1 MKLGCC
7 ASLWED
13 MILKLPAAGA
23 DYAEAGFSSLMG
35 KSLDQVR
42 ARAAQLEKAGVSL
55 ESMNVLFPGDFRLTG
70 PQADFSAVDSYLEEN
85 LPKAQAL
92 GVKVV
97 VFGSGG
103 ARRVPEGFPQE
114 EAFAQLVELCRE
126 HIVPAAAAHG
136 ITCCVEPLN
145 QKETNILTTS
155 GECFRLVEAVNHP
168 NLQLLV
174 DLYHFDLEDES
185 LSALEG
191 YRGRLGHCH
200 IASAQN
206 SRLVPQPWD
215 GQDYLPFFQALAAMG
230 YEAPLRRAT
239 PGRPAPDSLL
249 VGVPAPA
256 HRPGGPVSTGRQ
268 RDEILHRLRPAKRP
282 PGAAAGPA
290 PQGRRVGA
298 HLRLDR
304 LSPHAPQPGH
314 PPHYGGAGVS
324 RGEGCG
330 RGHPPLAPGE
340 GHP

>member
-126 HIVPAAAAHG
+126 HIAPAAAAHG

-174 DLYHFDLEDES
+174 DLYHFDLEGES
-185 LSALEG
+185 LSALEARLPG
-191 YRGRLGHCH
+191 VLFFRCQRSFLINLTHVRQLDSQGLLMSDGTLIPMNRGSRKPISEAYRQL
-200 IASAQN
+200 
-206 SRLVPQPWD
+206 
-215 GQDYLPFFQALAAMG
+215 
-230 YEAPLRRAT
+230 
-239 PGRPAPDSLL
+239 
-249 VGVPAPA
+249 
-256 HRPGGPVSTGRQ
+256 
-268 RDEILHRLRPAKRP
+268 RLRMEGDPAASP
-282 PGAAAGPA
+282 PF
-290 PQGRRVGA
+290 
-298 HLRLDR
+298 
-304 LSPHAPQPGH
+304 
-314 PPHYGGAGVS
+314 
-324 RGEGCG
+324 GEGCDG
-330 RGHPPLAPGE
+330 L
-340 GHP
+340 

>member
-114 EAFAQLVELCRE
+114 EAFAQLVELCRD
-126 HIVPAAAAHG
+126 HIAPAVEAQG
-136 ITCCVEPLN
+136 MVCCLEPL
-145 QKETNILTTS
+145 QRGECNILTS
-155 GECFRLVEAVNHP
+155 SQEAFQLVQAVGRP
-168 NLQLLV
+168 GVQLLV
-174 DLYHFDLEDES
+174 DLFHFDLEQEP
-185 LSALEG
+185 LSVISRYQG
-191 YRGRLGHCH
+191 HLGHCH
-200 IASAQN
+200 IASARN
-206 SRLVPQPWD
+206 HRLLPQPWD
-215 GQDYLPFFQALAAMG
+215 GEDYLPFFQALQSIG
-230 YEAPLRRAT
+230 Y
-239 PGRPAPDSLL
+239 
-249 VGVPAPA
+249 
-256 HRPGGPVSTGRQ
+256 TGRLSLEGDTRGGLWQ
-268 RDEILHRLRPAKRP
+268 ARSSLAYVKELARQ
-282 PGAAAGPA
+282 AG
-290 PQGRRVGA
+290 
-298 HLRLDR
+298 L
-304 LSPHAPQPGH
+304 
-314 PPHYGGAGVS
+314 
-324 RGEGCG
+324 
-330 RGHPPLAPGE
+330 
-340 GHP
+340 

>member
-55 ESMNVLFPGDFRLTG
+55 ESMNVLFPGDIRLTG

-126 HIVPAAAAHG
+126 HIAPAAAAHG

-174 DLYHFDLEDES
+174 DLYHFDLAQEP
-185 LSALEG
+185 LSEIAD
-191 YRGRLGHCH
+191 YRGHLLHTH
-200 IASAQN
+200 IASAAN
-206 SRLVPQPWD
+206 SREIPMPGD
-215 GQDYLPFFQALAAMG
+215 GENYAAFFQALKNIG
-230 YEAPLRRAT
+230 Y
-239 PGRPAPDSLL
+239 
-249 VGVPAPA
+249 
-256 HRPGGPVSTGRQ
+256 TGRMSLEGNISQ
-268 RDEILHRLRPAKRP
+268 GLPQIKTSLSYLKSLAQE
-282 PGAAAGPA
+282 AG
-290 PQGRRVGA
+290 
-298 HLRLDR
+298 L
-304 LSPHAPQPGH
+304 
-314 PPHYGGAGVS
+314 
-324 RGEGCG
+324 
-330 RGHPPLAPGE
+330 
-340 GHP
+340 

>member
-13 MILKLPAAGA
+13 RILKLPAAGA

-126 HIVPAAAAHG
+126 HIAPAAAR
-136 ITCCVEPLN
+136 
-145 QKETNILTTS
+145 TTS
-155 GECFRLVEAVNHP
+155 PSSRPWRPWAT
-168 NLQLLV
+168 
-174 DLYHFDLEDES
+174 
-185 LSALEG
+185 
-191 YRGRLGHCH
+191 RG
-200 IASAQN
+200 AS
-206 SRLVPQPWD
+206 PW
-215 GQDYLPFFQALAAMG
+215 
-230 YEAPLRRAT
+230 RAT
-239 PGRPAPDSLL
+239 PGAACPRFAPRWRTCASSSARRPSK
-249 VGVPAPA
+249 
-256 HRPGGPVSTGRQ
+256 HR
-268 RDEILHRLRPAKRP
+268 E
-282 PGAAAGPA
+282 AAG
-290 PQGRRVGA
+290 
-298 HLRLDR
+298 
-304 LSPHAPQPGH
+304 
-314 PPHYGGAGVS
+314 
-324 RGEGCG
+324 
-330 RGHPPLAPGE
+330 
-340 GHP
+340 

>member
-42 ARAAQLEKAGVSL
+42 PRAAQLEKAGVSL

-126 HIVPAAAAHG
+126 HIAPAVAAHG
-136 ITCCVEPLN
+136 ITCCVEPPEPEGD
-145 QKETNILTTS
+145 Q
-155 GECFRLVEAVNHP
+155 HP
-168 NLQLLV
+168 HHQ
-174 DLYHFDLEDES
+174 
-185 LSALEG
+185 
-191 YRGRLGHCH
+191 RG
-200 IASAQN
+200 
-206 SRLVPQPWD
+206 V
-215 GQDYLPFFQALAAMG
+215 LPA
-230 YEAPLRRAT
+230 
-239 PGRPAPDSLL
+239 
-249 VGVPAPA
+249 
-256 HRPGGPVSTGRQ
+256 GG
-268 RDEILHRLRPAKRP
+268 
-282 PGAAAGPA
+282 
-290 PQGRRVGA
+290 
-298 HLRLDR
+298 
-304 LSPHAPQPGH
+304 
-314 PPHYGGAGVS
+314 GG
-324 RGEGCG
+324 
-330 RGHPPLAPGE
+330 
-340 GHP
+340 

>member
-55 ESMNVLFPGDFRLTG
+55 ESMNVLFPGDIRLTG

-126 HIVPAAAAHG
+126 HIAPAAAAHG

-174 DLYHFDLEDES
+174 DLYHFDLAQEP
-185 LSALEG
+185 LSEIAD
-191 YRGRLGHCH
+191 YRDHLLHTH
-200 IASAQN
+200 IASATN
-206 SRLVPQPWD
+206 SREIPMSGD
-215 GQDYLPFFQALAAMG
+215 GENYAAFFQALKNIG
-230 YEAPLRRAT
+230 Y
-239 PGRPAPDSLL
+239 
-249 VGVPAPA
+249 
-256 HRPGGPVSTGRQ
+256 TGRMSLEGNISQ
-268 RDEILHRLRPAKRP
+268 GLPQIKTSLSYVKSLAQE
-282 PGAAAGPA
+282 AG
-290 PQGRRVGA
+290 
-298 HLRLDR
+298 L
-304 LSPHAPQPGH
+304 
-314 PPHYGGAGVS
+314 
-324 RGEGCG
+324 
-330 RGHPPLAPGE
+330 
-340 GHP
+340 

>member
-55 ESMNVLFPGDFRLTG
+55 ESMNVLFPGDIRLTG

-126 HIVPAAAAHG
+126 HIAPAAAAHG

-174 DLYHFDLEDES
+174 
-185 LSALEG
+185 
-191 YRGRLGHCH
+191 GHCH

-230 YEAPLRRAT
+230 YE
-239 PGRPAPDSLL
+239 G
-249 VGVPAPA
+249 
-256 HRPGGPVSTGRQ
+256 
-268 RDEILHRLRPAKRP
+268 
-282 PGAAAGPA
+282 
-290 PQGRRVGA
+290 
-298 HLRLDR
+298 R
-304 LSPHAPQPGH
+304 LSLEGDTRGGLPQIR
-314 PPHYGGAGVS
+314 S
-324 RGEGCG
+324 S
-330 RGHPPLAPGE
+330 LAYLRQLIGQAAQ
-340 GHP
+340 